1 MNASNDREP
10 RQPFQGEEFQS
21 PPFYQTPEFRRGVA
35 LIALLVVFGL
45 GAWYF
50 MSQHAA
56 SVAEVERAKANEA
69 AAQEIV
75 PTHPLTDAEK
85 EARHTAQLTKL
96 EGTLSDTENGQSLTL
111 QTVGFGR
118 LLQLMSRFTPE
129 EIAQRAK
136 VDFDWA
142 LVMRDPDAW
151 RGEFLRVRG
160 VLRTLIAIKLEH
172 PIQGH
177 TDFFRGILTDQENF
191 FFVDMLER
199 PTGVAEGDAVDVDAV
214 MYRTVLSVARDD
226 KKHEDPLLVARDMRR
241 VPAAVDTG
249 LSAFLKEHTL
259 PIFAALAF
267 LVLLVVLL
275 FSTVRQAKKHE
286 RRNPQTAGSFQ
297 ELFDKKLREE
307 GKAPPP
313 HA

>member
-1 MNASNDREP
+1 MNASNDREQ
-10 RQPFQGEEFQS
+10 RQPFQGEEFAT
-21 PPFYQTPEFRRGVA
+21 PPFYQTPEFRRGIA

-50 MSQHAA
+50 MAQHAA

-69 AAQEIV
+69 AAQAIA
-75 PTHPLTDAEK
+75 PTRPLTDAEK
-85 EARHTAQLTKL
+85 DARRTAQLSKL

-111 QTVGFGR
+111 QTPGFDR
-118 LLQLMSRFTPE
+118 LLGLMHRFTPE

-151 RGEFLRVRG
+151 RGEFMRVRG
-160 VLRTLIAIKLEH
+160 VLRTLVAIKLER
-172 PIQGH
+172 PVQGH
-177 TDFFRGILTDQENF
+177 TDFWRAILTDQENF

-214 MYRTVLSVARDD
+214 LYRTALSVARDD
-226 KKHEDPLLVARDMRR
+226 KKHEDPLMVARDMRR

-249 LSAFLKEHTL
+249 FAAFLKEHTL

-267 LVLLVVLL
+267 LVFGVVLL
-275 FSTVRQAKKHE
+275 FSTVRQGKKHQ
-286 RRNPQTAGSFQ
+286 RRSPATAGSFQ
-297 ELFDKKLREE
+297 ELFDKQLREE